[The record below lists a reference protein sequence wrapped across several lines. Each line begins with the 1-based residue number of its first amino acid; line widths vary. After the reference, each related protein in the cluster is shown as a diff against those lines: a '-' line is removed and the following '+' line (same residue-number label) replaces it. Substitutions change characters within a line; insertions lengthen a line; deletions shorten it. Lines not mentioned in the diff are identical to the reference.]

1 MCSYRQ
7 ARPASGAERASSP
20 GAVIRGAR
28 TSQGVTLK
36 QLGDLLGYSAAQ
48 LSRYERGITPLTDPS
63 LLRRFARILSID
75 PHQLGLTAS
84 VTVTGTRHA
93 VLGYDHPRGA
103 HGHTVNPNRQWEDGE
118 DPMRRRELLASAA
131 ALAGAARLNGPAR
144 SRPGPPTNP
153 AATLEDLL
161 YSQPSAEPVRL
172 AALRTAV
179 LKSRDDFRE
188 ARYSTLPA
196 ELPQLIAT
204 AQATAAAAGSSEKA
218 AASTLLAES
227 WIVASDF
234 AVKVNDDPLSW
245 LTASR
250 ALQAA
255 QDGTDPLTLADAR
268 RAVAT
273 AMRRAGHPGRAC
285 DLLTRACRDIE
296 PADDA
301 GPDQVA
307 MYGNLLTVAA
317 YTAATAGDR
326 STASSFITEAGT
338 TAARLP
344 AASRRLPAFNTAG
357 VTLYKVSIAQVLGD
371 NGTAIDHAKSIR
383 ITDIPTAER
392 QGRLY
397 IDVARAYHQWGKA
410 GGCFAAL
417 LAAERVAPA
426 EVRYRPP
433 VHRMTLDLLRL
444 GTRSPSGLRDFARR
458 IGVPDV

>member
-1 MCSYRQ
+1 MQAYRKS
-7 ARPASGAERASSP
+7 PYGAGRALEP

-28 TSQGVTLK
+28 TSQGLTLK
-36 QLGDLLGYSAAQ
+36 QLGAQLGYSAAQ
-48 LSRYERGITPLTDPS
+48 LSRYERGITRLTDPA
-63 LLRRFARILSID
+63 LLRRFASVLGIE
-75 PHQLGLTAS
+75 PHQLGLITS
-84 VTVTGTRHA
+84 VTSTGTRHA
-93 VLGYDHPRGA
+93 VSGYDHRRGA
-103 HGHTVNPNRQWEDGE
+103 HGNTVDPNRQWEDGE
-118 DPMRRRELLASAA
+118 DPMRRRELLTGTA
-131 ALAGAARLNGPAR
+131 ALAGAARLSGPAWP
-144 SRPGPPTNP
+144 RPGTHPTQVG
-153 AATLEDLL
+153 ALEDLL
-161 YSQPSAEPVRL
+161 YSQPAAEPVRL

-179 LKSRDDFRE
+179 LKARDNFRE

-196 ELPQLIAT
+196 ELPRLIAT
-204 AQATAAAAGSSEKA
+204 AQATASAADSGEKA

-227 WIVASDF
+227 WIVAADF

-245 LTASR
+245 LTAGR

-255 QDGTDPLTLADAR
+255 QDGSDPLTLADAR

-273 AMRRAGHPGRAC
+273 AMRRAGQPGRAS
-285 DLLTRACRDIE
+285 DLLTRAWRDIE
-296 PADDA
+296 PADDLN
-301 GPDQVA
+301 PDRLA

-326 STASSFITEAGT
+326 SAASGLIAEAAT

-344 AASRRLPAFNTAG
+344 AASRRLPAFSPAG

-371 NGTAIDHAKSIR
+371 NGTAIDHARTIR
-383 ITDIPTAER
+383 IADIPTPER
-392 QGRLY
+392 QGRLC

-410 GGCFAAL
+410 AGCFAAL

-444 GTRSPSGLRDFARR
+444 GPRSLPGLREFARC
-458 IGVPDV
+458 IGVPDA